1 MENLAIR
8 QLEDAII
15 NTLNEINLPIEVKRL
30 VLSDVYNKVVKES
43 DKQIAKEVAELAES
57 TQ

>member
-30 VLSDVYNKVVKES
+30 VLSDIYNKVIKES
-43 DKQIAKEVAELAES
+43 DKQITKEVAELAES